1 MLWASTTH
9 TACEQPEPMP
19 RVSMESKLENRSS
32 IGRRHEHFAPVNA
45 PHFTLQKG
53 VTFLH
58 RSGVAMGAASPR
70 PRRADGR
77 TSNWRSLTAQ
87 QRFFPAAPPP
97 AGPPPAPTAHV
108 WRVASRGARS
118 GSAVA
123 STRYYRCHAMGARR
137 PPQGLQGGPQ
147 APGPRGRVVS
157 CVRRAVLSTRS
168 ARAAASEAPRSASN
182 TSPKL

>member
-1 MLWASTTH
+1 
-9 TACEQPEPMP
+9 
-19 RVSMESKLENRSS
+19 MESKLENRSS

-108 WRVASRGARS
+108 CSCGASPARLSRRRG
-118 GSAVA
+118 
-123 STRYYRCHAMGARR
+123 
-137 PPQGLQGGPQ
+137 GGPVGLGGRVYSVLPMSCHGGAAP
-147 APGPRGRVVS
+147 APGLTG
-157 CVRRAVLSTRS
+157 
-168 ARAAASEAPRSASN
+168 RAAGAGAPRSGRLVRVPCGSLHAFRACGSQRGPAQRQQHV
-182 TSPKL
+182 S